1 MLVSKER
8 YQGLE
13 VEHYANIEPKAQC
26 TEDYINVKQDELD
39 LGLAW
44 ACPGPAPPMPRGPT
58 SLHFEMNTKDLFLNF
73 NS

>member
-26 TEDYINVKQDELD
+26 NEDYINVKQDELD
-39 LGLAW
+39 LGMAW
-44 ACPGPAPPMPRGPT
+44 PWAY
-58 SLHFEMNTKDLFLNF
+58 K
-73 NS
+73 

>member
-1 MLVSKER
+1 MLVSNER

-13 VEHYANIEPKAQC
+13 VEHFANIEPKAQC

-44 ACPGPAPPMPRGPT
+44 
-58 SLHFEMNTKDLFLNF
+58 TKAQLLLCLGAYIFTF
-73 NS
+73 

>member
-39 LGLAW
+39 LGMAW
-44 ACPGPAPPMPRGPT
+44 PWAYKKAQLLLCLGAYIFT
-58 SLHFEMNTKDLFLNF
+58 F
-73 NS
+73 

>member
-8 YQGLE
+8 YQRLE
-13 VEHYANIEPKAQC
+13 VEHYANIELKAQC

-44 ACPGPAPPMPRGPT
+44 A
-58 SLHFEMNTKDLFLNF
+58 
-73 NS
+73 